1 MSFQYGNFGCKV
13 LEPKCLRMNDDDN
26 DDDDEDDEDDDH
38 GDNDDDEQT
47 WYTDNDDDD
56 YNAHWTVMVIM
67 IISMPNLIRCCDH
80 GVAASLQSAT
90 SHATRSRLCH
100 LIRGHHEAQD
110 KGATR
115 PCPEE
120 KDKGATR
127 PCQEEK
133 DKHYRDPTDF
143 PMLRPVLLLALATA
157 VVMLYVVVAAQG
169 AAFLRHRQTHLA
181 YPTPWANDHRG
192 LMWQ

>member
-1 MSFQYGNFGCKV
+1 MSFQSGNFGFKV
-13 LEPKCLRMNDDDN
+13 LEPKCLRMTMMTMMTTMPTRCSPPYPFPSP
-26 DDDDEDDEDDDH
+26 
-38 GDNDDDEQT
+38 GPILMSGSLIFWVRQKFLIL
-47 WYTDNDDDD
+47 
-56 YNAHWTVMVIM
+56 NAHTLLTP
-67 IISMPNLIRCCDH
+67 ISLSLSLSLSLTQ
-80 GVAASLQSAT
+80 GATLQSAT

-100 LIRGHHEAQD
+100 LIQGHHEAQD
-110 KGATR
+110 KS
-115 PCPEE
+115 
-120 KDKGATR
+120 ATR